1 AMRNYKDE
9 SFIAQFLSP
18 RLIREFHL
26 FAVADH
32 QTEDAIL
39 IDSIH
44 NEAGYRRVRQ
54 LLAQQ
59 YNRDYLLPD
68 IQIVNFDRDGDRSLR
83 VQHRRHRGRPLSN
96 EAARV
101 LGYLQRLWGFK
112 VRLDTVDEGGTV
124 VHYEE
129 ALPG

>member
-1 AMRNYKDE
+1 MRNFKDE

-26 FAVADH
+26 FAVADYES
-32 QTEDAIL
+32 EDTL
-39 IDSIH
+39 GIDSIH
-44 NEAGYRRVRQ
+44 NDAGYRRVRK

-68 IQIVNFDRDGDRSLR
+68 IQITNYERDGDRSLR
-83 VQHRRHRGRPLSN
+83 VQHRRHRSRPLN
-96 EAARV
+96 EDASRV

-112 VRLDTVDEGGTV
+112 VRLDTVDEEGSI

-129 ALPG
+129 AKPG